1 MRVIYNIISLTMIM
15 QKIINVLALAS
26 FAVSAGVVAGG
37 TYVYVNR
44 DSITDNIKGQIEK
57 ALTEAVLGEAVPT
70 TLPGGDGL
78 NSGVPGVS
86 GDTPGASI
94 PSTPF

>member
-1 MRVIYNIISLTMIM
+1 MIM

-26 FAVSAGVVAGG
+26 FAVSAGVVSGG

-70 TLPGGDGL
+70 NLPGGDGL

-86 GDTPGASI
+86 GDTSGASI
-94 PSTPF
+94 PAVPF

>member
-1 MRVIYNIISLTMIM
+1 MIM
-15 QKIINVLALAS
+15 QKLINVLALAS

-44 DSITDNIKGQIEK
+44 DSITENLKGQIEK
-57 ALTEAVLGEAVPT
+57 AITEAVLGEALPT
-70 TLPGGDGL
+70 NPIGDDGL

>member
-15 QKIINVLALAS
+15 KKIINVLALAS

-70 TLPGGDGL
+70 NLPGGDGL

-86 GDTPGASI
+86 GDTSGASI
-94 PSTPF
+94 PAVPF

>member
-1 MRVIYNIISLTMIM
+1 VIYNIISLTMIM

-70 TLPGGDGL
+70 NLPGGDGL

-86 GDTPGASI
+86 GDTSGASI
-94 PSTPF
+94 PAVPF